1 MPDVNLL
8 SLAGSVD
15 PVGGVVSHARGRWRD
30 LIGACARG
38 AHHWL
43 VRLARPPRADLS
55 GKRKKDLLMDG
66 EHGPFDMPIV
76 GIVDDCGDARGQSIA
91 DLGNSE
97 DDDSL
102 NHRGIG
108 HA

>member
-1 MPDVNLL
+1 
-8 SLAGSVD
+8 
-15 PVGGVVSHARGRWRD
+15 
-30 LIGACARG
+30 
-38 AHHWL
+38 
-43 VRLARPPRADLS
+43 
-55 GKRKKDLLMDG
+55 MDG
-66 EHGPFDMPIV
+66 EHCPFDIPIV

-102 NHRGIG
+102 NHGGIG